1 MDQNS
6 RTQNPQPYIVLNQ
19 ITDRRETK
27 IPKKPTGT
35 SKQNSKSKN
44 D

>member
-6 RTQNPQPYIVLNQ
+6 RTQNPQPYIVRNQ
-19 ITDRRETK
+19 IIDRRETK
-27 IPKKPTGT
+27 IPTKPT
-35 SKQNSKSKN
+35 SKENIKFEN

>member
-19 ITDRRETK
+19 IIDRRETK
-27 IPKKPTGT
+27 IPTKPT
-35 SKQNSKSKN
+35 SKQNIQFKN